1 MMIVRICAAYPGN
14 GGPDRPFR
22 ATPTGGTVLDMAPL
36 PGSLLWDRLDTVG
49 AEHTLVETRA
59 GLYARGTAIAVDPIG
74 YTARYELRT
83 DESWGTARLD
93 VSTEGAGWART
104 LRLELAAGRWRA
116 TTAEQGDLDG
126 ALTAT
131 GHAGAGLPGTE
142 DPDQLFGAF
151 DVDLTGSPL
160 TNTLPIRRLG
170 LLKAEPGVAHRIS
183 VAWVLVP
190 SLEVV
195 QADQIYTALG
205 DGRVR
210 FASET
215 FSADLEV
222 DAAGF
227 VTHYPGLATRR

>member
-1 MMIVRICAAYPGN
+1 
-14 GGPDRPFR
+14 
-22 ATPTGGTVLDMAPL
+22 MAL
-36 PGSLLWDRLDTVG
+36 MPGSLLWGRCDTTG
-49 AEHTLVETRA
+49 AEHALVDTSR
-59 GLYARGTAIAVDPIG
+59 GLHARGTAVAVDPVP
-74 YTARYELRT
+74 YTCRYELRT
-83 DESWGTARLD
+83 DDQWCTTGLD
-93 VSTEGAGWART
+93 VVTEGAGWLRS

-116 TTAEQGDLDG
+116 TTAEQGDLDQ
-126 ALTAT
+126 ALVAA
-131 GHAGAGLPGTE
+131 GHARTGLPGTE

-151 DVDLTGSPL
+151 DADLGGSPL
-160 TNTLPIRRLG
+160 TNTLPIRRLR
-170 LLKAEPGVAHRIS
+170 LLDAEPGVAHRLN